1 MSTLHVFAGSIDHPA
16 RPEIR
21 RIGFADL
28 GDALKRGIDDFRAM
42 PSHVI
47 FLSLLYPIVGLV
59 LARLSF
65 GYDVVPLLFPLV
77 AGFALIGPF
86 VALGLYELSR
96 RREQGLPV
104 SWTDAFGVLRNPSI
118 DSIALLGGFLMLLFV
133 IWLAVAESLYEG
145 LFGYGTPESIG
156 AFLADVF
163 GTAHGRT
170 LLVAGNA
177 IGFAFALAVLVISV
191 VSFPMLLDR
200 DVGAVRA
207 IETSVR
213 AVIRNPVAIA
223 AWGLMVAV
231 ALAVGSLP
239 FFIGL
244 AVVLPVL
251 AHATWHLYRKVV
263 V

>member
-1 MSTLHVFAGSIDHPA
+1 VTLHVFAGSITHPVQ
-16 RPEIR
+16 PTIR
-21 RIGFADL
+21 KIGFADL
-28 GDALKRGIDDFRAM
+28 GDALARGFADFRAM

-59 LARLSF
+59 LARMSF

-118 DSIALLGGFLMLLFV
+118 DSIALLGGLLMLLFV
-133 IWLAVAESLYEG
+133 IWLAVAQGLYQS
-145 LFGYGTPESIG
+145 LFGYGAPESPSG
-156 AFLADVF
+156 FLAEVF
-163 GTAHGRT
+163 GTSHGHT
-170 LLVAGNA
+170 LLIAGNA
-177 IGFAFALAVLVISV
+177 IGFVFALAVLVISV

-200 DVGAVRA
+200 DVGAVTA
-207 IETSVR
+207 AQTSVR
-213 AVIRNPVAIA
+213 AFAKNPVVMM
-223 AWGLMVAV
+223 AWGLIVAV
-231 ALAVGSLP
+231 SLVIGSLP

-251 AHATWHLYRKVV
+251 AHATWHLYRKIVE
-263 V
+263 